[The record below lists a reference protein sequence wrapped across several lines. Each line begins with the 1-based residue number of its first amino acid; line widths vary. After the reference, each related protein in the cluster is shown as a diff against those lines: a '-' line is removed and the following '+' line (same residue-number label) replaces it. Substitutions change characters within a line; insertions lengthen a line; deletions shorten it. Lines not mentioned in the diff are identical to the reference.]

1 MKTFSLFFIVLCLLL
16 TGVSHGEESGMPATY
31 GSSITLNKSISLAYA
46 IEHFDE
52 INNREI
58 LLEGRVSQ
66 LCQVKGCWMVLQ
78 SGQDA
83 VRVTF
88 KDYGF
93 FVPNHLKGKKVR
105 AQGRLHVEVM
115 EVSQARH
122 FAQDAGK
129 SREEIEQINEPVE
142 EYRFVATA
150 VEFQP

>member
-1 MKTFSLFFIVLCLLL
+1 MKTFSLFFIMLCLLV
-16 TGVSHGEESGMPATY
+16 TGVSNGEKSGAPATY
-31 GSSITLNKSISLAYA
+31 GSSITLNKSVSLAYA

-52 INNREI
+52 IKNREV
-58 LLEGRVSQ
+58 LLEGKVSK

-78 SGQDA
+78 SEQGA

-93 FVPNHLKGKKVR
+93 FVPDDLKGKKVR
-105 AQGRLHVEVM
+105 AQGRLHVEIM

-129 SREEIEQINEPVE
+129 SREEIEKIKEPIK

-150 VEFQP
+150 VEVQP

>member
-1 MKTFSLFFIVLCLLL
+1 MKTFSLLSIVLCLLV
-16 TGVSHGEESGMPATY
+16 TGVSHGSESWTPATY
-31 GSSITLNKSISLAYA
+31 GSSITLKTSISLSYA

-52 INNREI
+52 VKNREI
-58 LLEGRVSQ
+58 LLEGRVSK

-78 SGQDA
+78 SEQGA

-93 FVPNHLKGKKVR
+93 FVPQLLKGKKVR
-105 AQGRLHVEVM
+105 AQGRLHVEIM

-129 SREEIEQINEPVE
+129 SREEIEKINVPIK
-142 EYRFVATA
+142 EYRFIATA
-150 VEFQP
+150 VEVQP